1 MPRFSQA
8 SDLAGFETQQ
18 AQFLDIAIAAT
29 QRERHCGVLHL
40 ELRHRPHIPLRE
52 SALKLMAQALQP
64 MLREN
69 DQLFQIDNQTLGLLL
84 PNITGISHAMLA
96 ANRAQVLLA
105 ETPDAVV
112 QLHPHIG
119 IAIYPEHGEHISDL
133 LNAACI
139 AAREF
144 SQDNIGVYDSERDW
158 LGTQIARLDGPLRE
172 ALAQNRFHLAFQ
184 PKVCS
189 KTKKVTGA
197 EILLRWEDEILG
209 SVPPDQIVNVAEHL
223 GLMDTLTRWVIQSG
237 LRQFAQLRAAGY
249 SGRMSLNL
257 CPSNLSDS
265 SLATYIANVL
275 DLWDIP
281 ANTLTLEIT
290 ESALIEDIEKALK
303 QLYQLK
309 AMGCLLALD
318 DFGTGYS
325 SLAYLKRLPIDE
337 LKIDRSFIKAI
348 EDSGKDAAI
357 VQSIIELAHRLDLSV
372 TAEGVEDIT
381 GIEFLQKHHCD
392 TIQGFFYSRPL
403 TLEAFQAFYQQSESA
418 Q

>member
-8 SDLAGFETQQ
+8 IDLAEIETQQ
-18 AQFLDIAIAAT
+18 AQFLYAAIANT
-29 QRERHCGVLHL
+29 QKERHCGVLHI
-40 ELRHRPHIPLRE
+40 ELRHRPHTPLRE
-52 SALKLMAQALQP
+52 STLKLMAQALQP
-64 MLREN
+64 MLREH

-84 PNITGISHAMLA
+84 PNLAGVSHAILA
-96 ANRAQVLLA
+96 ANRAQSLLN
-105 ETPDAVV
+105 ENPDAIVR
-112 QLHPHIG
+112 LHPHIG
-119 IAIYPEHGEHISDL
+119 IAIYPEHGEHMPDL

-144 SQDNIGVYDSERDW
+144 SQDNIGIYDTERDW
-158 LGTQIARLDGPLRE
+158 LGTQMARLETPLRE

-184 PKVCS
+184 PKVSCS
-189 KTKKVTGA
+189 TQKVTGA
-197 EILLRWEDEILG
+197 EILLRWDDELLG
-209 SVPPDQIVNVAEHL
+209 DVPPDQIVNVAEHL

-237 LRQFAQLRAAGY
+237 LRQFAQLREAGF
-249 SGRMSLNL
+249 SGSMSLNL
-257 CPSNLSDS
+257 CPSNLSDP
-265 SLATYIANVL
+265 SLSTYIANALEV
-275 DLWDIP
+275 WCIP
-281 ANTLTLEIT
+281 ANTLILEIT
-290 ESALIEDIEKALK
+290 ESALIEDIEAALK

-325 SLAYLKRLPIDE
+325 SLSYLKRLPIDE
-337 LKIDRSFIKAI
+337 LKIDRSFIKTI

-381 GIEFLQKHHCD
+381 GVEFLQKHHCD

-403 TLEAFQAFYQQSESA
+403 TFEAFKTFYQKSESA